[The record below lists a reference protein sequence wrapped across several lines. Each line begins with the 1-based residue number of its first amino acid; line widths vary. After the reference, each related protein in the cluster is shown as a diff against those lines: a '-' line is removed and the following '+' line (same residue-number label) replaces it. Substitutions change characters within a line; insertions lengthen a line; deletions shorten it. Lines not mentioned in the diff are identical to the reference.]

1 VIGMSEYLEVHV
13 TVPDRDEAERIAS
26 VVVTQ
31 RLAAAA
37 QLVAPVSSVYWWR
50 GEINRADEW
59 LLFMKTTTER
69 FDELA
74 ARVRALHSYEVPQII
89 AVPLVAG
96 TTDYLDWIRQETTPE
111 SGA

>member
-1 VIGMSEYLEVHV
+1 MAEFVEVHV
-13 TVPDRDEAERIAS
+13 TVPDRDGAERIAAA
-26 VVVTQ
+26 VVAE

-37 QLVAPVSSVYWWR
+37 QLVAPITSVYWWR

-59 LLFMKTTTER
+59 LLFMKTAVER

-74 ARVRALHSYEVPQII
+74 AAIRRLHSYEVPQII

-96 TTDYLDWIRQETTPE
+96 TAGYLEWIRRETTPE
-111 SGA
+111 PGA

>member
-1 VIGMSEYLEVHV
+1 MAEFLEVHV
-13 TVPDRDEAERIAS
+13 TAPDRDVAERIAS
-26 VVVTQ
+26 AVVAR

-37 QLVAPVSSVYWWR
+37 QLVAPITSVYWWR

-59 LLFMKTTTER
+59 LLFMKTTAER

-74 ARVRALHSYEVPQII
+74 AAIRDLHPYEVPQIF

-96 TTDYLDWIRQETTPE
+96 TADYLEWIRRETSPE
-111 SGA
+111 PGA

>member
-1 VIGMSEYLEVHV
+1 MAEFVEVHV
-13 TVPDRDEAERIAS
+13 TVPDRDVAERIAAA
-26 VVVTQ
+26 VVAQ

-37 QLVAPVSSVYWWR
+37 QLVAPITSVFWWG

-59 LLFMKTTTER
+59 LLFMKTTAER

-74 ARVRALHSYEVPQII
+74 AAIRERHPYEVPQII

-96 TTDYLDWIRQETTPE
+96 TADYLEWIRRETTPE
-111 SGA
+111 SDA